1 MAGRI
6 FILSASVSTGRCSE
20 RIIFIYQCDDRL
32 YVFDETPPVCRTF
45 SETQALRKLPC
56 RFTAEYTHYDG
67 ALVFRDIASEDIR
80 QRIIQTII
88 EVCRERGLELDRFLH
103 PVETEG

>member
-1 MAGRI
+1 M
-6 FILSASVSTGRCSE
+6 
-20 RIIFIYQCDDRL
+20 
-32 YVFDETPPVCRTF
+32 FDETPPVCRTF

-56 RFTAEYTHYDG
+56 RFTAEYTPYDG
-67 ALVFRDIASEDIR
+67 ALVFRDIAAEDIR